1 MKPFISLST
10 YGIING
16 VAVVLLLGCPW
27 VSFSG
32 EPGFYTVGG
41 AALFLPLLFG
51 WIEFIMAVFS
61 DNKHGFIKQM
71 PMEMHLFLD
80 VIMGSFLLMS
90 PFLFHFSDKVVW
102 PQVLIGGL
110 VFIAGVFTRKSPFTS
125 KYQHHLPEGQL
136 QSIDSES

>member
-10 YGIING
+10 YGVINWL
-16 VAVVLLLGCPW
+16 AVVLLLGCPW
-27 VSFSG
+27 AL
-32 EPGFYTVGG
+32 GFYKLGG

-61 DNKHGFIKQM
+61 NNKHGFFKQM

-80 VIMGSFLLMS
+80 VIIGSFLFMS
-90 PFLFHFSDKVVW
+90 PFIFHFSDKVVW

-110 VFIAGVFTRKSPFTS
+110 VFIAGAFTHKSPFTD
-125 KYQHHLPEGQL
+125 KYRHHLPEGQL
-136 QSIDSES
+136 QSVDSES

>member
-10 YGIING
+10 YGVINWL
-16 VAVVLLLGCPW
+16 AVVLLLGTPW
-27 VSFSG
+27 VSG
-32 EPGFYTVGG
+32 LWGAPFYTVGG

-61 DNKHGFIKQM
+61 NNKHGFIKQM

-80 VIMGSFLLMS
+80 VIMGSFLMMS
-90 PFLFHFSDKVVW
+90 PFIFHFSDKVVW

-110 VFIAGVFTRKSPFTS
+110 VFIAGAFTHKSPFTD
-125 KYQHHLPEGQL
+125 KYRHHLPEGQL
-136 QSIDSES
+136 QSVDSE

>member
-10 YGIING
+10 YGVINWL
-16 VAVVLLLGCPW
+16 AVVLLLGSPW
-27 VSFSG
+27 AL
-32 EPGFYTVGG
+32 GFYKLGG

-51 WIEFIMAVFS
+51 WLEFIMAVFS
-61 DNKHGFIKQM
+61 NNKHGFIKQM

-90 PFLFHFSDKVVW
+90 PFIFHFSDKVVW

-110 VFIAGVFTRKSPFTS
+110 VFISGAFTHKSPFTD
-125 KYQHHLPEGQL
+125 KFRHHLPEGQL
-136 QSIDSES
+136 QSIDSE

>member
-10 YGIING
+10 YGVINWL
-16 VAVVLLLGCPW
+16 AVVLLLGSPW
-27 VSFSG
+27 AL
-32 EPGFYTVGG
+32 GFYKLGG

-51 WIEFIMAVFS
+51 WLEFIMAVFS
-61 DNKHGFIKQM
+61 NNKHGFIKQM

-90 PFLFHFSDKVVW
+90 PFIFHFSDKVVW

-110 VFIAGVFTRKSPFTS
+110 VFIAGAFTHKSPFTD
-125 KYQHHLPEGQL
+125 KYRHHLPEGQL
-136 QSIDSES
+136 QSVDSE

>member
-10 YGIING
+10 YGVINWL
-16 VAVVLLLGCPW
+16 AVVLLLGSPW
-27 VSFSG
+27 AL
-32 EPGFYTVGG
+32 GFYKLGG

-61 DNKHGFIKQM
+61 NNKHGFIKQM

-90 PFLFHFSDKVVW
+90 PFIFHFSDKVVW

-110 VFIAGVFTRKSPFTS
+110 VFTAGAFTHKSPFTDRFR
-125 KYQHHLPEGQL
+125 HHLPEGQL
-136 QSIDSES
+136 QSIDSE

>member
-10 YGIING
+10 YGVINWL
-16 VAVVLLLGCPW
+16 AVVLLLGSPW
-27 VSFSG
+27 AL
-32 EPGFYTVGG
+32 GFYKLGG

-61 DNKHGFIKQM
+61 NNKHGFIKQM

-90 PFLFHFSDKVVW
+90 PFIFHFSDKVVW

-110 VFIAGVFTRKSPFTS
+110 VFIAGAFTHKSPFTD
-125 KYQHHLPEGQL
+125 KFRHHLPEGQL
-136 QSIDSES
+136 QSIDSE

>member
-10 YGIING
+10 YGVINWL
-16 VAVVLLLGCPW
+16 AVVLLLGSPW
-27 VSFSG
+27 AL
-32 EPGFYTVGG
+32 GFYKLGG

-61 DNKHGFIKQM
+61 NNKHGFIKQM

-90 PFLFHFSDKVVW
+90 PFIFHFSDKVVW

-110 VFIAGVFTRKSPFTS
+110 VFIAGAFTHKSPFTDRFR
-125 KYQHHLPEGQL
+125 HHLPEGQL
-136 QSIDSES
+136 QSIDSE

>member
-10 YGIING
+10 YGVINWL
-16 VAVVLLLGCPW
+16 AVVLLLGSPW
-27 VSFSG
+27 AL
-32 EPGFYTVGG
+32 GFYKLGG

-51 WIEFIMAVFS
+51 WLEFIMAVFS
-61 DNKHGFIKQM
+61 NNKHGFIKQM

-90 PFLFHFSDKVVW
+90 PFIFHFSDKVVW

-110 VFIAGVFTRKSPFTS
+110 VFIAGAFTHKSPFTD
-125 KYQHHLPEGQL
+125 KFRHHLPEGQL
-136 QSIDSES
+136 QSIDSE

>member
-10 YGIING
+10 YGVINWL
-16 VAVVLLLGCPW
+16 AVILLLGSPW
-27 VSFSG
+27 AL
-32 EPGFYTVGG
+32 GFYKLGG

-90 PFLFHFSDKVVW
+90 PFIFHFSDKVVW

-110 VFIAGVFTRKSPFTS
+110 VFIAGTFTRKSPFTD
-125 KYQHHLPEGQL
+125 KYRHHLPEGQL
-136 QSIDSES
+136 QSVDSE